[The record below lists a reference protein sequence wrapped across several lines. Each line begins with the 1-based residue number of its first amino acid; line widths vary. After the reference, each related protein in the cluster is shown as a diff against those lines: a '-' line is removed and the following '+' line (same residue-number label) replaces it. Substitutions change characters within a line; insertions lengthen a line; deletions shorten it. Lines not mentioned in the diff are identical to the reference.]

1 MNSQLHN
8 SPPSSEREPI
18 SAFVICYNEERHIAA
33 CLESLS
39 FCDEIV
45 VIDSFSKDATPE
57 IARAAGAKVIQH
69 PWLGYRGQKEFG
81 LKAVTHEWV
90 INLDADERVNTEL
103 RDEILRVLREAKN
116 TGISSKSDAVVG
128 YFILRV
134 VYHLG
139 RWWRSG
145 GWHPEYRLR
154 FFRKSKV
161 TWGGTDPHEKVIV
174 KGKTERI
181 KGEILHYTYR
191 DLSDQFC
198 RLENFSSVAAEEDFR
213 GGKKFT
219 LSQLLVSP
227 IVRTLKFYLVK
238 KGYREGVAGIIVA
251 LAEGYYTFMKY
262 AKLWEKHYYAA
273 HPKEEVI
280 EQKIANG

>member
-1 MNSQLHN
+1 MNSQSLN
-8 SPPSSEREPI
+8 LPTSLEREPI

-45 VIDSFSKDATPE
+45 VIDSFSNDKTPE

-69 PWLGYRGQKEFG
+69 PWQGYRGQKEFG
-81 LKAVTHEWV
+81 LKSVTHEWV
-90 INLDADERVNTEL
+90 VNLDADERVDAQL
-103 RDEILRVLREAKN
+103 RGEILKVLKEARDPLTN
-116 TGISSKSDAVVG
+116 NKSEPVVG

-134 VYHLG
+134 VFHLG

-154 FFRKSKV
+154 FFRKSTV
-161 TWGGTDPHEKVIV
+161 TWGGTDPHEKVVV
-174 KGKTERI
+174 KGKTERM

-213 GGKKFT
+213 RGKKF
-219 LSQLLVSP
+219 SMWQLLVSP
-227 IVRTLKFYLVK
+227 VVRTMKFYIVK
-238 KGYREGVAGIIVA
+238 KGYREGIAGIIVA

-262 AKLWEKHYYAA
+262 AKLWEKHYYAE
-273 HPKEEVI
+273 HPREEI
-280 EQKIANG
+280 LEKKIANG